1 VVGRVHAQHGV
12 EGRSAGGQCGQRLEY
27 AIHPGRAR
35 ATAANAASRSMPTTA
50 AAPHT
55 ARHRDNSSPPPQSTL
70 NARRPGATHAA
81 AATASANA
89 AHAVA

>member
-1 VVGRVHAQHGV
+1 
-12 EGRSAGGQCGQRLEY
+12 
-27 AIHPGRAR
+27 
-35 ATAANAASRSMPTTA
+35 MPTTA